1 MFETVKKRHQPD
13 VITPMEHCGTNVKA
27 IVLGTDPTTNG
38 NLTFNK
44 VFDIGGDKRYFSST
58 NKNLFLIFTDYK
70 HTENYDILDLIYAQ
84 NLCPDYLE
92 YSTNNYKRNAWVK
105 FVLDQGYIS
114 ELREKLDQKFSK
126 NIPVFLTASYLL
138 YALIKPDSKSCSR
151 KIADYYSGA
160 SNFITPENSELNR
173 TLIPLS
179 RHHEYSLIR
188 QKEYLNHIRNY
199 LDENQAY

>member
-58 NKNLFLIFTDYK
+58 NKNLSLIFTDYK

-126 NIPVFLTASYLL
+126 NIPVFLTASYLSSATSSKTK
-138 YALIKPDSKSCSR
+138 ALS
-151 KIADYYSGA
+151 
-160 SNFITPENSELNR
+160 
-173 TLIPLS
+173 
-179 RHHEYSLIR
+179 
-188 QKEYLNHIRNY
+188 
-199 LDENQAY
+199 